1 MDLCWSILLA
11 LLAAPLAGALG
22 LVSAYLALALRGVS
36 EHEGR
41 RGLLAFV
48 LGFLP
53 GALLGFVLVARAV
66 WWLRRGDPEPAA
78 RFAAAVLLALACA
91 LLAGFGGWVAGIH
104 RAEARGI
111 SNYAGERAAWGFAWY
126 ALPALIAGAV
136 GGFALGTMLLG

>member
-1 MDLCWSILLA
+1 MDLCWSIVLA
-11 LLAAPLAGALG
+11 LLATPLAGALG
-22 LVSAYLALALRGVS
+22 LVVAYLALARRGVS

-53 GALLGFVLVARAV
+53 GALLGFVVVARAV
-66 WWLRRGDPEPAA
+66 WWLRRSDPEPAE
-78 RFAAAVLLALACA
+78 RFAAAVLLALVLA
-91 LLAGFGGWVAGIH
+91 LLAGLGGWVAGIH

-111 SNYAGERAAWGFAWY
+111 SNYAGERAAYGFVWY

-136 GGFALGTMLLG
+136 GGFALGTVLFG